1 MAAGS
6 YTTSTAFLEA
16 LTEAGVR
23 YVFANLGSDHPGLIE
38 ALAQANAADRAAPAG
53 DSGPPGPGV
62 SPGGRVSP
70 PRGVWGDGS
79 PQARG
84 GLGGS
89 SPRAGGVPQIIVC
102 PHETVALS
110 AAHAYAMVTGEPQAV
125 IVHVDAGTLNLG
137 GVSNA
142 MRGRVPVFIFAGAAP
157 YTQEGE
163 LPGSRNEFIQWIQDV
178 RDQRGILRNYVKYD
192 NEIHTGR
199 NVKQLVHR
207 ALQIARSDPA
217 GPVYLVGPREVM
229 EEPVKPYT
237 IDRADFGPV
246 APVALTDAVTAEI
259 ATALAQARHP
269 LIVTSYLGRDPA
281 AVPKLVE
288 LCELLAIPVL
298 ESMAYHVNFPAD
310 NALHAGFQYHT
321 VAQNP
326 VLSGADVILVIDSD
340 VPWIP
345 AVNRPSA
352 GAAIYCVDV
361 DPLKTQMSMWHV
373 PARRFA
379 AASSRVAVEQ
389 ITRFV
394 RDNILLDAGVVE
406 VRRLA
411 AMEASQ
417 ARRAALDALEQP
429 GSDGVITAEY
439 LTACVRRLL
448 ADEDA
453 LILTEVIT
461 NSKTVADHLRPNRPG
476 SVIHHG
482 GGSLGW
488 AGGAAVGAKLAAP
501 DRTVVCLVGDGS
513 FLFGVPSSAQ
523 WAARRYGTPALTV
536 IYDNHGWAAPKFST
550 LQVHPDG
557 AAAQADDFHVSFEP
571 EVDLPGVARAAGA
584 YGVTVSDP
592 GALPGALKDALAVV
606 HGGRSA
612 VVSVQLP
619 PV

>member
-16 LTEAGVR
+16 LAEAGVR
-23 YVFANLGSDHPGLIE
+23 YIFANLGSDHPGLIE
-38 ALAQANAADRAAPAG
+38 ALAQVNAEGRAAEF
-53 DSGPPGPGV
+53 
-62 SPGGRVSP
+62 
-70 PRGVWGDGS
+70 PR
-79 PQARG
+79 
-84 GLGGS
+84 
-89 SPRAGGVPQIIVC
+89 IIVC

-142 MRGRVPVFIFAGAAP
+142 MRGRVPVFVFAGAAP

-163 LPGSRNEFIQWIQDV
+163 LPGGRNEFIHWIQDV

-192 NEIHTGR
+192 NEIRTGR

-207 ALQIARSDPA
+207 ALQIARSEPA
-217 GPVYLVGPREVM
+217 GPVYLTSPREVM
-229 EEPVKPYT
+229 EEQVEPYT
-237 IDRADFGPV
+237 VDRADFEPV
-246 APVALTDAVTAEI
+246 APMALTDAVAAEI
-259 ATALAQARHP
+259 ATALAQARRP

-310 NALHAGFQYHT
+310 HKLHAGFQYHT
-321 VAQNP
+321 VAPNP
-326 VLSGADVILVIDSD
+326 VLAQADVILVIDSD

-352 GAAIYCVDV
+352 EAAIYYLDV
-361 DPLKTQMSMWHV
+361 DPLKPQMSMWHV

-379 AASSRVAVEQ
+379 AASSRLAVEQ
-389 ITRFV
+389 ITSFV
-394 RDNILLDAGVVE
+394 RDNILIDAAVE
-406 VRRLA
+406 VRRIEV
-411 AMEASQ
+411 MEASQ

-429 GSDGVITAEY
+429 GSDGVITAQY

-453 LILTEVIT
+453 LILTEVVT

-523 WAARRYGTPALTV
+523 WVARRYGTPALTV
-536 IYDNHGWAAPKFST
+536 IYDNRGWAAPRFST

-557 AAAQADDFHVSFEP
+557 AAAKADDFHVSFEP
-571 EVDLPGVARAAGA
+571 EADLPGVARAAGGA

-592 GALPGALKDALAVV
+592 GELPGVLKDALAVV

-612 VVSVQLP
+612 VVSVHLP